1 MKKLTNLQD
10 ILAVLMLVLTLFIG
24 GELIAGDLPKI
35 NDPKSVISP
44 DKNKEAVSKKAT
56 EITFQIEKYIKSSAV
71 LFSGSYLPEN
81 DKKILLNSFKTV
93 MFDFIRQVNE
103 KGSVSELSALSEE
116 MEFFNHS
123 TYLLANREKIHFI
136 NELTNASNT
145 KEMYDY
151 ILKEH
156 ELVKDL

>member
-10 ILAVLMLVLTLFIG
+10 ILAVLMLVLTLFFG

>member
-1 MKKLTNLQD
+1 MKKLMNLQD
-10 ILAVLMLVLTLFIG
+10 ILAVVVLVFTLFIG
-24 GELIAGDLPKI
+24 GELIAADLPRI
-35 NDPKSVISP
+35 NDPKSVINP
-44 DKNKEAVSKKAT
+44 DNNKEAVAKKAA
-56 EITFQIEKYIKSSAV
+56 EINAQIEKYIKSSAI
-71 LFSGSYLPEN
+71 LFSGSYLPET
-81 DKKILLNSFKTV
+81 DKKIVLNSFKTV

-103 KGSVSELSALSEE
+103 KSSLSELNTINGE

-145 KEMYDY
+145 KELYEY

>member
-44 DKNKEAVSKKAT
+44 DKNKEAVNKKAT

>member
-10 ILAVLMLVLTLFIG
+10 FLAVLMLVLTLFIG
-24 GELIAGDLPKI
+24 GELTAADQPKI
-35 NDPKSVISP
+35 NDPKSVITP
-44 DKNKEAVSKKAT
+44 NNNKEAVTKKAT
-56 EITFQIEKYIKSSAV
+56 EITCQIEKYIKSSAI

-103 KGSVSELSALSEE
+103 KSSVSELAALSEE

-123 TYLLANREKIHFI
+123 TYLLANRERIHFI
-136 NELTNASNT
+136 NELTNANNT
-145 KEMYDY
+145 KELYDY

>member
-10 ILAVLMLVLTLFIG
+10 ILAVLMLVLTLFFG

-103 KGSVSELSALSEE
+103 KSSVSELTALSEE